1 MYAQEVTEPR
11 CSWPFADS
19 KKMSFTIPGH
29 YSDHR
34 ETSTI
39 SDSTSMGSLNSTVA
53 VLLLSGWPLECDTQ
67 NPVLNLKLMK
77 TGQNYDG
84 GLWKP
89 CTLELVNTVPG

>member
-1 MYAQEVTEPR
+1 
-11 CSWPFADS
+11 
-19 KKMSFTIPGH
+19 
-29 YSDHR
+29 
-34 ETSTI
+34 
-39 SDSTSMGSLNSTVA
+39 MGSLNSTVA